1 MKRLSSPAHLQRVRL
16 LPCLVCGSSHS
27 TEAHHLLRGVV
38 RGMGRKADDSKVI
51 PLCSR
56 HHRDLHQDGNE
67 TTYLA
72 RYGIINPVA
81 VADALYTASPDLEAM
96 EDILGRAAA

>member
-1 MKRLSSPAHLQRVRL
+1 MTKRLSSPTHLKRVRL
-16 LPCLVCGSSHS
+16 LPCLVCGSPN

-38 RGMGRKADDSKVI
+38 RGMGRRADDSKVI

-67 TTYLA
+67 TVYLA
-72 RYGIINPVA
+72 KRGILNPVRI
-81 VADALYTASPDLEAM
+81 ADELFEASPDLEAM
-96 EDILGRAAA
+96 EEILGRAAA